1 MQEVAVCDDRGR
13 VSLGSEVIE
22 KFGRRFHV
30 VVMPNEVV
38 LVPVSKDPL
47 KDLAEMGKKL
57 PKGLTITDLKRVG
70 RERAIKEATG
80 SLKSGYRK

>member
-13 VSLGSEVIE
+13 VSLGSEVIG

-30 VVMPNEVV
+30 VVMPYEVV
-38 LVPVSKDPL
+38 LIPVAKDPL

-57 PKGLTITDLKRVG
+57 PKGLTIADLKRIG
-70 RERAIKEATG
+70 RERALKEAIG
-80 SLKSGYRK
+80 DSKSVQRK

>member
-13 VSLGSEVIE
+13 VSLGSEAIE

-38 LVPVSKDPL
+38 LIPVPKDPL
-47 KDLAEMGKKL
+47 KDLAEMGKNL
-57 PKGLTITDLKRVG
+57 PKGLTIADLKRVV
-70 RERAIKEATG
+70 REKATKEAAG
-80 SLKSGYRK
+80 DLKCAYRK